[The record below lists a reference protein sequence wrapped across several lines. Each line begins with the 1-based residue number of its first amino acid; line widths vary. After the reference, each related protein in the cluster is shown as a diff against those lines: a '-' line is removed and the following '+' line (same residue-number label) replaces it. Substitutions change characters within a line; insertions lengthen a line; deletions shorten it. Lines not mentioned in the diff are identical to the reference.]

1 MQMSKMV
8 IDLMVSVANMT
19 FLFIKIHKPSLFIA
33 VPLDMGE
40 FAADLRFS
48 AILWGTAL
56 INKSY
61 RCYRIILLYIS
72 LPTMTKL

>member
-1 MQMSKMV
+1 
-8 IDLMVSVANMT
+8 MVSVANMT

-56 INKSY
+56 
-61 RCYRIILLYIS
+61 
-72 LPTMTKL
+72 